1 MQNNTFNLSQYS
13 NDRHRVI
20 TPIDL
25 ATRFPEVLDISIS
38 RYNAEIDLFRQLAN
52 NSSSSHELLKYIRES
67 GFNAKQRMTLLKIFR
82 RCVCPIVDTEMAK
95 KLKVATA
102 TLVLNYGEYFKDITI
117 VQNQFNNFS
126 PAHKAALAA
135 LVGEY
140 DTRGQSGYIL
150 TGWFFDWFNQTFSGQ
165 FSISGPRGAGRDIEL
180 RTLYDTYEGDF
191 PCDFVITDNNND
203 VCAIGFARY
212 DATRGGAQSDDRTGG
227 NADKV
232 SKASQFC
239 ATYGHR
245 FRIIFLSDGPGLAHN
260 DTWTEACRLDNSWE
274 GAVRVTTLKTAP
286 YRITADWLLG
296 RDTPSEFP
304 PIRF

>member
-1 MQNNTFNLSQYS
+1 MINNTFSLSQYS
-13 NDRHRVI
+13 NDPHQVI

-25 ATRFPEVLDISIS
+25 ATRFPEVLEISIG
-38 RYNAEIDLFRQLAN
+38 RYQADIELFRQLAN
-52 NSSSSHELLKYIRES
+52 DSFSSSELLEKIRGS

-95 KLKVATA
+95 KLKVTTA
-102 TLVLNYGEYFKDITI
+102 TLVSNYGEYFKDIFL
-117 VQNQFNNFS
+117 VKDQFNNFS
-126 PAHKAALAA
+126 QAHKAALAA

-150 TGWFFDWFNQTFSGQ
+150 TGWFFDWFNQNFSGQ
-165 FSISGPRGAGRDIEL
+165 FHISGPRGAGRDIEL
-180 RTLYDTYEGDF
+180 RTLYDSYEGDF
-191 PCDFVITDNNND
+191 PCDFVITDNQTN

-239 ATYGHR
+239 KTYGHR
-245 FRIIFLSDGPGLAHN
+245 FRIIFLSDGPGLAHK

-286 YRITADWLLG
+286 SRITPDWLLG
-296 RDTPSEFP
+296 QNTPSEFP